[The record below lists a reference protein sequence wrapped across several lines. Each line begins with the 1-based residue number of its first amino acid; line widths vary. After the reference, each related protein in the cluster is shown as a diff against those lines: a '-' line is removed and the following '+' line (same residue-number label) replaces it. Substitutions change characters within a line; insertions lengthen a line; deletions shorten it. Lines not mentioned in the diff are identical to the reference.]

1 MFSSQVFESALSI
14 TMFVLRI
21 LVPLLSPVVLVRCF
35 VSLKR
40 GRRKEEPVVLLED
53 LASGLSIP
61 VLYWENSIGRSKSCD
76 IILPDSTCSR
86 DHAVLYRRSSG
97 WIITDTN
104 SKAGTYVND
113 KKIKEATQIVP
124 GDVITM
130 GTSRFALRRVS
141 EGTVIQTKKKIKQPK
156 ISNKKAPSP
165 AGLLGLTNVIHLLLT
180 VQCCFVGGEFSA
192 MPFIPFALLL
202 AMSWG
207 LYLISRKL
215 LGRVSFEIETFG
227 FLLSG
232 VGIMLL
238 CAEDFSLIYVQ
249 MGSMLLGLC
258 LFGFLIWFMGDLKRV
273 MKARLWIA
281 IAAIVL
287 FAVNLVIGTE
297 ANGSKNW
304 INLGPISIQPSE
316 FIKIAFIFVG
326 ASTLDKLQTAKN
338 LWGFLGFTAVC
349 LGALMLMKDFGTAC
363 IFFITFIIIAFMR
376 SGSIRTILLTV
387 SGSALGVFLIL
398 RFKPYIAE
406 RFKAWRHV
414 WEYADTTGYQQTK
427 VLMYAASGGLFG
439 VGLGNG
445 YLKDIFAGDSDLVFG
460 MLCEELGLVMGVI
473 VVVAIAM
480 LILFARNDATR
491 SRSTF
496 YSISAC
502 AAAGLLLFQTCLNI
516 FGATDVLPLTG
527 VTLPFISLGG
537 SSMMSVWGL
546 LAFIKASDERT
557 YAVRRK
563 SK

>member
-1 MFSSQVFESALSI
+1 
-14 TMFVLRI
+14 
-21 LVPLLSPVVLVRCF
+21 
-35 VSLKR
+35 
-40 GRRKEEPVVLLED
+40 
-53 LASGLSIP
+53 
-61 VLYWENSIGRSKSCD
+61 
-76 IILPDSTCSR
+76 
-86 DHAVLYRRSSG
+86 
-97 WIITDTN
+97 
-104 SKAGTYVND
+104 
-113 KKIKEATQIVP
+113 
-124 GDVITM
+124 
-130 GTSRFALRRVS
+130 
-141 EGTVIQTKKKIKQPK
+141 
-156 ISNKKAPSP
+156 
-165 AGLLGLTNVIHLLLT
+165 
-180 VQCCFVGGEFSA
+180 
-192 MPFIPFALLL
+192 
-202 AMSWG
+202 
-207 LYLISRKL
+207 
-215 LGRVSFEIETFG
+215 
-227 FLLSG
+227 
-232 VGIMLL
+232 
-238 CAEDFSLIYVQ
+238 
-249 MGSMLLGLC
+249 
-258 LFGFLIWFMGDLKRV
+258 MGDLKRV

-460 MLCEELGLVMGVI
+460 MLCEEMGLVMGVI

-502 AAAGLLLFQTCLNI
+502 AAAGLLLFQTCLNV

-537 SSMMSVWGL
+537 SSMMAVWGL

-563 SK
+563 GK